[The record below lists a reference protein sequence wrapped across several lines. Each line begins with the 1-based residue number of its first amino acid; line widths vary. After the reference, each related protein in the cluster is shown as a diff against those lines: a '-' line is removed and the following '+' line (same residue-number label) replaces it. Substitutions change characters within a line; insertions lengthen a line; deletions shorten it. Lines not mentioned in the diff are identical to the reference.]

1 MIWHEALLALAALA
15 IAALAWAFW
24 RQRREAE
31 RERAQVAALLDAME
45 AGIVLYDADDRL
57 ILANADFRR
66 LYPTRARS
74 MQPGR
79 PFEELLRETVDAGEV
94 PEAVGREA
102 EWIAERIAQRRAQ
115 RSGTRVFERRMADGR
130 WRRVFDQRL
139 ADGRML
145 GYSLDVTEIV
155 LQREAMTEAQQQA
168 QAARTLLDEAL
179 DALPDG
185 FALFDADDRLVAA
198 NQRYREVYRESAPAI
213 APGASFES
221 IVRYGLERGQYPQA
235 EGDREAWMAER
246 LRRHREPDGVPILQ
260 HVAGERWLQIDE
272 RRTTS
277 GGVAGVRTDV
287 TELVRTREALEHA
300 NAELMR
306 LSSTDALT
314 GVQNRRGFDEHLAA
328 EHLRA
333 LRHATPLALLLVDV
347 DHFKRYNDHHGHPAG
362 DAVLQQVAALLAQQA
377 RRPGERA
384 ARYGGE
390 EFALVLPH
398 CSADGATIVARRCLA
413 SIAEARIAHGDSP
426 LAPTVTVSIGVAMAR
441 AGGSVDE
448 LIARAD
454 AELYRAKQTGRARA
468 CVEAEAVA

>member
-1 MIWHEALLALAALA
+1 MSWHEVLLAIAAA
-15 IAALAWAFW
+15 VIAALAWAFR

-31 RERAQVAALLDAME
+31 RERAQAATLLDAME

-57 ILANADFRR
+57 VLHNADFKR
-66 LYPTRARS
+66 LYPTRAAA

-79 PFEELLRETVDAGEV
+79 SFEELLHAAVNAGEV

-102 EWIAERIAQRRAQ
+102 EWIAERVALRRAQ
-115 RSGTRVFERRMADGR
+115 RSGTQVFERRMADGR

-139 ADGRML
+139 PDGRML
-145 GYSLDVTEIV
+145 GFSIDVSELV
-155 LQREAMTEAQQQA
+155 EQREAMTQAQQQA
-168 QAARTLLDEAL
+168 QSARTLLDEAL

-185 FALFDADDRLVAA
+185 FALYDADDRLVAA

-213 APGASFES
+213 VLGATFES
-221 IVRYGLERGQYPQA
+221 IVCYGLERGQYPQA
-235 EGDREAWMAER
+235 EADREAWLAER
-246 LRRHREPDGVPILQ
+246 LRRHRAADGVPILQ

-272 RRTTS
+272 RRTSS
-277 GGVAGVRTDV
+277 GGIAGVRTDV
-287 TELVRTREALEHA
+287 TELVRTREALERA
-300 NAELMR
+300 NAELTR

-314 GVQNRRGFDEHLAA
+314 GALNRRGFDEHLAT
-328 EHLRA
+328 EHRRA

-362 DAVLQQVAALLAQQA
+362 DVVLQQVAAVLAQQA

-398 CSADGATIVARRCLA
+398 CTAEGAALVAQRSLA
-413 SIAEARIAHGDSP
+413 AIAQAAITHGDSP
-426 LAPTVTVSIGVAMAR
+426 LGAALTVSIGVAMAHS
-441 AGGSVDE
+441 GGSPDE

-454 AELYRAKQTGRARA
+454 AELYRAKQSGRARA
-468 CVEAEAVA
+468 CVEAASA